1 MANHRPKSLS
11 ELNNVYDK
19 AMRAERAI
27 KEGSSLLSVPETK
40 ETPQS
45 ENIFKQLESKAAQA
59 EKNQVFDPDI
69 TNIANDFLKR
79 YAQPEKPKAPA
90 KEIKRPAP
98 SIQSVYRS
106 ALKPK
111 QEEKQDVS
119 LNMNED
125 SSVRFNAPAV
135 PLHKPAPT
143 IPEAQPAPSFAE
155 TAEEAAP
162 EVISPVPPVSPEVP
176 VVTAPQ
182 TVVTDNQNTA
192 SDIPADTSAPAI
204 AQVTPAKP
212 AAPRPVHKAPSRV
225 RITSTERNELMEEY
239 LRVMSDDDDDEAY
252 KKPKFSFFKK
262 KKKYEEEF
270 DEEPMADLYEELPE
284 EDEAYEEVPTVPFD
298 NSQVKYTDEY
308 SDAPS
313 NDEATVSQ
321 EQMNIYDYIE
331 ADFDY
336 DDEYSEDDEEALL
349 DVSFADDVK
358 MQEESPA
365 DDSLDITEEIPS
377 EEVAEE
383 TESEAEDACEEVI
396 EEAPEA
402 VTEEEKEEKEETN
415 PADDTDGIPD
425 AQENQSAEEYTEAV
439 IIPEEEE
446 AEPAPQ
452 ESPTADMVFE
462 DIFSVSDESKR
473 SHTGGNWE
481 EVFGESIVPA
491 TEAVNE
497 EYSEYTPDADE
508 EYVEIHEESE
518 QSDFA
523 EEATDE
529 SEAYE
534 EDETDVSS
542 PKGGFLLKLLMV
554 LVAVVCII
562 CSAATLLISALIDVN
577 SGKLIA
583 DQYRVFSTSEDLTQ
597 VALDKNTLVITE
609 NIYAHIDDVYVF
621 VNEDDG
627 GYEFGKVT
635 ASIPSL
641 TGDYLYLTVSDSGT
655 KAINRDKSMG
665 VVIATYAGI
674 GGLLAAI
681 CEYYIFIAGAFILLA
696 IAMIVC
702 LVVFSKKR
710 GNGDDTKEDAQ
721 ADRHIPDDSD
731 TDYTDNDADTDIGD
745 EEESEY
751 YSDYDTDGIEQG
763 LFSDI

>member
-45 ENIFKQLESKAAQA
+45 ENIFKQLEDKAAQA

-79 YAQPEKPKAPA
+79 YAQPEKPKAPV

-98 SIQSVYRS
+98 SIQSVYHS
-106 ALKPK
+106 AVKPK

-119 LNMNED
+119 LNMSEGPAM
-125 SSVRFNAPAV
+125 SFNAPAV

-143 IPEAQPAPSFAE
+143 MPEAQPTVSFAQSADE
-155 TAEEAAP
+155 TVPDIVADVAP
-162 EVISPVPPVSPEVP
+162 EAP

-182 TVVTDNQNTA
+182 TVITDNQNTT
-192 SDIPADTSAPAI
+192 SDIPADTSAPAK
-204 AQVTPAKP
+204 AQAAPAKP
-212 AAPRPVHKAPSRV
+212 SAPRPVHKAPSRV

-239 LRVMSDDDDDEAY
+239 LRVMSDDDEDEAY

-270 DEEPMADLYEELPE
+270 TEEPMADLYEDLPE

-308 SDAPS
+308 SDAPL
-313 NDEATVSQ
+313 NEEAPVPQ

-336 DDEYSEDDEEALL
+336 DDEYSEDDEETLL
-349 DVSFADDVK
+349 DVSFANDVK
-358 MQEESPA
+358 LQEAPEEGTYPIEPEDGTYPTEPEEGTYPTEPEEDEAS
-365 DDSLDITEEIPS
+365 EEIPS
-377 EEVAEE
+377 EAEE
-383 TESEAEDACEEVI
+383 E
-396 EEAPEA
+396 
-402 VTEEEKEEKEETN
+402 
-415 PADDTDGIPD
+415 
-425 AQENQSAEEYTEAV
+425 
-439 IIPEEEE
+439 IIPVEEEE
-446 AEPAPQ
+446 AESLPE

-462 DIFSVSDESKR
+462 DIFSVSDENKR
-473 SHTGGNWE
+473 SHIGGNWE
-481 EVFGESIVPA
+481 DVFGESIVPA
-491 TEAVNE
+491 SAAQAVTE
-497 EYSEYTPDADE
+497 EYSEYTPDTQE

-518 QSDFA
+518 QTDFA
-523 EEATDE
+523 EESTDE
-529 SEAYE
+529 AE
-534 EDETDVSS
+534 EDYETEEPA

-562 CSAATLLISALIDVN
+562 TSAATLLISALLDVN
-577 SGKLIA
+577 SGNLIA
-583 DQYRVFSTSEDLTQ
+583 DQYRVFSTSDNLTQ
-597 VALDKNTLVITE
+597 VGLDKDTLVITE
-609 NIYAHIDDVYVF
+609 NVYAHIDDVYVYI
-621 VNEDDG
+621 NEDNG
-627 GYEFGKVT
+627 AFEFGKVT
-635 ASIPSL
+635 ASVPNLS
-641 TGDYLYLTVSDSGT
+641 GDYLYLTVSDNGT

-674 GGLLAAI
+674 GGILAAI

-696 IAMIVC
+696 VAMIVC
-702 LVVFSKKR
+702 LVLFSKKHNK
-710 GNGDDTKEDAQ
+710 GKHSKEDTQ
-721 ADRHIPDDSD
+721 TVYDIPDDSEA
-731 TDYTDNDADTDIGD
+731 DYNDSGDDADTDSSD
-745 EEESEY
+745 DESEY